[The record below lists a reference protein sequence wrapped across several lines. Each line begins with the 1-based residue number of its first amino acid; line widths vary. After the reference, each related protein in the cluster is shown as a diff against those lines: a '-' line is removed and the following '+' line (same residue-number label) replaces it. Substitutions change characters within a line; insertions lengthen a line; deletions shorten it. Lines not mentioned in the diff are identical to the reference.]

1 MIRKNIFRNSSFSIV
16 YILMF
21 VFLGIISCKQRDK
34 AKSVCVKKISY
45 DAKELTLSPS
55 LLKIIIIDSNN
66 EIIKKIDSGLLKDI
80 ILYSIK
86 KEDWVYFRKIN
97 YHEINDN
104 EITIGLETN
113 YYNFDENNRW
123 SSEKVERSLEKNI
136 GLVIGK
142 DTLKITQC
150 Q

>member
-1 MIRKNIFRNSSFSIV
+1 
-16 YILMF
+16 
-21 VFLGIISCKQRDK
+21 
-34 AKSVCVKKISY
+34 
-45 DAKELTLSPS
+45 
-55 LLKIIIIDSNN
+55 
-66 EIIKKIDSGLLKDI
+66 
-80 ILYSIK
+80 
-86 KEDWVYFRKIN
+86 WVYFRKID